1 MTDPHEILQEASN
14 EDGITMTPPDDD
26 LDLLRSAIDEKVA
39 ELEVARISLKDF
51 PFPNEAMRSAFTR
64 ITERTAHEV
73 YKLRMRLKALLPPQV
88 HPSDP
93 SHLPDPAALGTPP
106 RCGSPPSPVP
116 YGSPETP
123 PGLSALVTTLWHKDF
138 CFSSDK
144 SELEAILRQANEP
157 ISFDIDPE
165 DPELLDP
172 CLNVDS
178 QLLVTLDPATRTEV
192 LRLAHE
198 LRSADMLLVQAK
210 IKYELMEQ
218 DAYIAKIVR
227 VKSKLKPPAEFSK
240 DPLFTT
246 LSSEFTNL
254 VRQYQ
259 KDGTDIIRRLVHHQ
273 VTVYRSKILPQ
284 VIHGLFRLA
293 KQAVVGRR
301 PQNDILGLLQMAHQ
315 ETNLPELP
323 ETNEQVA
330 GYTLLLLLASS
341 SSHVLSHYIGLPDK
355 SGNRSLFTKALELI
369 RDCPTPR
376 RISAAAKAHPIPLPE
391 TTHATTHAK
400 TPEPTSLQNQVTP
413 SSTLD
418 TSMFKSARSLL
429 KSAIHPTA
437 AFPKPNDDDSNLK
450 PAARPFPTPKPTEAT
465 ANLYAIQ
472 SPPRKHRTGAV
483 SVLIG
488 NELFPLPSPACWAL
502 AMELH
507 QILKPI
513 ANHITMVQRL
523 QLSRK
528 LTRSKVITA
537 TRGLQIN
544 RDTYTATTSVR
555 DLIDKLDV
563 EPHAVISIINGWH
576 RATFKTMEQRLQK
589 RLLQLSVPTHSPPKV
604 SPVIEI
610 QDTPPRTSSNRKS
623 APSSKD
629 TRKRPTEST
638 DIDSEPNTPTGK
650 RAKNDMDR
658 DTSTTSLPK
667 SYKTQE
673 QSKQPVDTTSS
684 PKKRPKKAR
693 GPPKQ
698 PPKTP
703 RKDTT
708 VQFNDTATE
717 TASSTATKRRN
728 KQRQKQ
734 REKQRRIAQQA
745 KSIVAAAAADDSAD
759 A

>member
-1 MTDPHEILQEASN
+1 MTDPNEILPEASN
-14 EDGITMTPPDDD
+14 EDGTTMTPPDDD
-26 LDLLRSAIDEKVA
+26 LDLLRSAIAEKAA
-39 ELEVARISLKDF
+39 ELEVARISLKEF
-51 PFPNEAMRSAFTR
+51 NFPNATMRTAFSR

-88 HPSDP
+88 PTSVP
-93 SHLPDPAALGTPP
+93 FLPDPAALGTPP
-106 RCGSPPSPVP
+106 RSGSPAPPVP

-144 SELEAILRQANEP
+144 SDLEAILRQANEP

-172 CLNVDS
+172 CLTVDS

-198 LRSADMLLVQAK
+198 LRSADILLAQAK
-210 IKYELMEQ
+210 IKHELMEE

-240 DPLFTT
+240 DPIFTT

-259 KDGTDIIRRLVHHQ
+259 KDGTDIIRRLVIHQ
-273 VTVYRSKILPQ
+273 KTVYRSKLFPQ

-293 KQAVVGRR
+293 KHAVVGRR

-341 SSHVLSHYIGLPDK
+341 SSHVLSHYIGLPEKD
-355 SGNRSLFTKALELI
+355 GNRNLFEKALELI
-369 RDCPTPR
+369 RDCPKPR
-376 RISAAAKAHPIPLPE
+376 RVAAPAAAKAPPTQNSEGTP
-391 TTHATTHAK
+391 AQ
-400 TPEPTSLQNQVTP
+400 TPEPTSQQNQVTP
-413 SSTLD
+413 QSNLD
-418 TSMFKSARSLL
+418 TSVFQSARSLL
-429 KSAIHPTA
+429 KSAIKPTA
-437 AFPKPNDDDSNLK
+437 VLPKPNDDDSNLK
-450 PAARPFPTPKPTEAT
+450 PAARPVITGKASRVSATPYT
-465 ANLYAIQ
+465 LQ
-472 SPPRKHRTGAV
+472 SPPKNQRTGAV
-483 SVLIG
+483 TVLIG

-507 QILKPI
+507 QVLKPI

-523 QLSRK
+523 QLSRQ

-544 RDTYTATTSVR
+544 RDTYTASTSVR

-563 EPHAVISIINGWH
+563 EPHAVISILNGWH

-589 RLLQLSVPTHSPPKV
+589 RLLQLSAPAHSTPNV
-604 SPVIEI
+604 SSVIEI

-623 APSSKD
+623 APASKD
-629 TRKRPTEST
+629 NRKRPTEST
-638 DIDSEPNTPTGK
+638 EIYSEPITPTGK
-650 RAKNDMDR
+650 RAKNDMDG

-667 SYKTQE
+667 SHKPLE
-673 QSKQPVDTTSS
+673 QSKQPVDDTSSS
-684 PKKRPKKAR
+684 PKKRPKQTR

-698 PPKTP
+698 P
-703 RKDTT
+703 RQATT
-708 VQFNDTATE
+708 VTFNDTTTE
-717 TASSTATKRRN
+717 TASSIATKRRN

-734 REKQRRIAQQA
+734 RQKQRKITQQA
-745 KSIVAAAAADDSAD
+745 KSIVAAAAADDSAG